1 MSTAACALRTPCD
14 VVFEGSALLKSC
26 LCGIIV
32 GSKRK
37 SVGHGRS
44 AGAECP
50 GLPVFAPRYW
60 VGCRRRQRT
69 GQRRTCKRS
78 MGQGFARSIRDSLTR
93 TRNAVFSRVAS
104 LLGTTEVTEETW
116 ETLEELLVRADVGVS
131 TTLYLVARLR
141 QRARD
146 EAILQADKLQGALQ
160 EELRALLPD
169 APPLNLG
176 GRERDV
182 VLVVGVNGSG
192 KTTSI
197 AKLAHR
203 WHQRG
208 RRPLLAAAD
217 TYRAAA
223 VEQLEIWANRA
234 GVDIVKGPK
243 GGDPGAVVFD
253 ALQAAQSRNKDIV
266 VVDTAGRLHTQYN
279 LMSELQKV
287 HRVAQKNVDGA
298 PHETLLVV
306 DATTG
311 QNALLQA
318 RHFQEAVDVTGVVLA
333 KLDSTAKGGMVFA
346 IAREL
351 ELPIRFVG
359 TGESMDDLAPFDPDA
374 FIDGLF
380 R

>member
-1 MSTAACALRTPCD
+1 MA
-14 VVFEGSALLKSC
+14 
-26 LCGIIV
+26 I
-32 GSKRK
+32 
-37 SVGHGRS
+37 
-44 AGAECP
+44 
-50 GLPVFAPRYW
+50 
-60 VGCRRRQRT
+60 
-69 GQRRTCKRS
+69 
-78 MGQGFARSIRDSLTR
+78 GFAKSIRESLTR
-93 TRNAVFSRVAS
+93 TRNAVFSRVAG
-104 LLGTTEVTEETW
+104 LLGTSEVTNETW
-116 ETLEELLVRADVGVS
+116 DRLEELLVRADVGVS
-131 TTLYLVARLR
+131 TTMYLVDRLR

-146 EAILQADKLQGALQ
+146 EAILQAQGLQEALR
-160 EELRALLPD
+160 EELRAMLPD
-169 APPLNLG
+169 PVPLNLG
-176 GRERDV
+176 GRERDL

-203 WHQRG
+203 WQHQG
-208 RRPLLAAAD
+208 RTPLLAAAD

-223 VEQLEIWANRA
+223 VEQLDIWAKRI
-234 GVDIVKGPK
+234 GVDIVKGPR

-253 ALQAAQSRNKDIV
+253 AVQAARSREKDIV
-266 VVDTAGRLHTQYN
+266 IVDTAGRLHTQYN

-287 HRVAQKNVDGA
+287 HTVARKNVEGA

-311 QNALLQA
+311 QNALSQA
-318 RHFQEAVDVTGVVLA
+318 RHFQEAVEVTGVVLA

-359 TGESMDDLAPFDPDA
+359 TGEQLDDLAPFDPDA

-380 R
+380 E